1 MRQLRPWDVNPNP
14 FKASKRSPL
23 RDLQYIKD
31 DAKCIRIDPAHTYAI
46 DGIGK
51 SYLASSIVVLMH
63 MGAWGPGT
71 TEVKLQNAYS
81 RFMEFCRSNNKCTS
95 IYEFSYKTLKLP
107 QGSLLSWIVCLIGT
121 WYCLSSPPIMKLNI
135 YPLLP
140 RLRAW
145 PRGLG
150 KGHDAAILWAWL
162 DEEIRHVPP
171 VEPKPNCMIGRC
183 FGG

>member
-14 FKASKRSPL
+14 FKASSRSPL
-23 RDLQYIKD
+23 RDLQYIQD

-71 TEVKLQNAYS
+71 IEVKLQNAYS
-81 RFMEFCRSNNKCTS
+81 RFMEFCRSNNKCTT

-107 QGSLLSWIVCLIGT
+107 QGSLLSWIVCFIGT
-121 WYCLSSPPIMKLNI
+121 WYWVSISIIKNI
-135 YPLLP
+135 VYQIPLFAQAS
-140 RLRAW
+140 RLATWFGQRAW
-145 PRGLG
+145 CC
-150 KGHDAAILWAWL
+150 HS
-162 DEEIRHVPP
+162 
-171 VEPKPNCMIGRC
+171 
-183 FGG
+183 GGVAGWRNSACSTRRA